1 MAPGASIERRGGEVI
16 VGAIDH
22 DWLLKVR
29 SVVARCGEMDRNKW
43 WNTNGQLGPYG
54 AKVLKRGFPRTH
66 FFAQARSVFAVA
78 SHRCAEV
85 FDPPKSF
92 TLWRLADDIEEEF
105 GVRWEGWLDDASA
118 WSPFFEKLA
127 GQHALGISEALMDFE
142 LVSEAE
148 LAEANALK
156 RSSAGKAVQ
165 IPGVFSGTRRE
176 VALLALGFMRSTPGD
191 LFVPYVRQDG

>member
-1 MAPGASIERRGGEVI
+1 MASETSIGWRGSEVS
-16 VGAIDH
+16 VGVIDH

-92 TLWRLADDIEEEF
+92 TLWRLADDIEEGF
-105 GVRWEGWLDDASA
+105 DARWEGWLDNASA
-118 WSPFFEKLA
+118 WSPFFEKVA
-127 GQHALGISEALMDFE
+127 EQQAFGISEALMAFE
-142 LVSEAE
+142 IVSEAE
-148 LAEANALK
+148 LAEANTLK
-156 RSSAGKAVQ
+156 RSSAGKAVR

-176 VALLALGFMRSTPGD
+176 VALLALGFVRSAPGE